1 MDSFGIL
8 NAKQN
13 PRTNI
18 DAPES
23 IRAVRREDF
32 ASISPVTNP
41 MIGPA
46 NQTTVISRPHLSW
59 RSLIRELTRAMTIDT
74 KIQIALI
81 ETGTFEKADWPDSCD
96 HPMPTSMPTTMHP
109 IKSKR
114 VRFKSYRMY
123 LAKRDNAEDD
133 RVVKQ
138 PGTHCTALDPPLD
151 VDGFGRTV

>member
-1 MDSFGIL
+1 M
-8 NAKQN
+8 
-13 PRTNI
+13 
-18 DAPES
+18 
-23 IRAVRREDF
+23 
-32 ASISPVTNP
+32 TNP

-46 NQTTVISRPHLSW
+46 SQTTVISRPHLSW

-123 LAKRDNAEDD
+123 LAKRDNNYLTDACVI
-133 RVVKQ
+133 RIIAIRHSAYSGQ
-138 PGTHCTALDPPLD
+138 HCQFSARFKCRPY
-151 VDGFGRTV
+151 